1 MEEVGYVDLAAHK
14 QQHADFLSRLRVLQ
28 ERLAHDDA
36 TPEDR
41 RVLADT
47 VEAWMK
53 DHLLDQDRRLVEFIR
68 SQAPERRGEPEGPT
82 SSRSPDP
89 GRTPPPLRLV

>member
-68 SQAPERRGEPEGPT
+68 SQAPEPPDEPRGSA
-82 SSRSPDP
+82 SSRSPGP
-89 GRTPPPLRLV
+89 GWPPPRLHVV